1 MPISDYGSHVITGR
15 EFLAHWSDVNADRTA
30 RTMAPFSLPGGYA
43 EANLTA
49 DVAAVEAAI
58 TAQED
63 LQNGLTIAMAAR
75 DAARGGVRNRIME
88 FRKAVEYRLKG
99 SGYEQ
104 SLPDTPHPDASEQ
117 KVLRALD
124 DMASLW
130 TRVNAASGLPNFTP
144 PLLLLG
150 GYALAA
156 FRTDV
161 TAMRAKFLAVAEAEN
176 GARIGRK
183 KRDLLLDPLRDR
195 LVQYRQGIE
204 VEYGGEHVFTQTLPD
219 VYDSSGSS
227 PAGGGGGEAGGE
239 GGEAGPAGAGEG
251 TGEAGEGGG
260 APAVPSGPA
269 LPNTGAGQVS
279 TDQPEVSG
287 TTNNSQ

>member
-1 MPISDYGSHVITGR
+1 MPISDLGSHVITGK

-30 RTMAPFSLPGGYA
+30 RTTVPFTLPGGYA
-43 EANLTA
+43 EADLTA
-49 DVAAVEAAI
+49 EVAAVEAAI

-75 DAARGGVRNRIME
+75 DAARGGLRNRIME

-99 SGYEQ
+99 SGYER

-161 TAMRAKFLAVAEAEN
+161 TAMRAKFLAVTEAEN

-183 KRDLLLDPLRDR
+183 TRDLLLGPLRDR

-204 VEYGGEHVFTQTLPD
+204 VEYGAEHVFTQTLPD
-219 VYDSSGSS
+219 VYDSGGSS
-227 PAGGGGGEAGGE
+227 PAGGGGGEVGGDEGAGGGE
-239 GGEAGPAGAGEG
+239 GAGQTSGE
-251 TGEAGEGGG
+251 EGGG
-260 APAVPSGPA
+260 VPVVPAPPT
-269 LPNTGAGQVS
+269 LPNTSDGQVS
-279 TDQPEVSG
+279 AAQPEVSG
-287 TTNNSQ
+287 ATNDSE